1 MYGEE
6 CCPMSSFRSEWAARP
21 DFHPEFGYL
30 CPSAR
35 RRRRVRFVLVAAT
48 AVLAVG
54 ATMALAAAH
63 RGDAEGRA
71 AAVQRDASA
80 EVTQAST
87 SAADAVAAPAPA
99 PMQDACKAAASGDPV
114 GSFLDRHCRSSK
126 QHVRHGAR
134 AAYRVAV
141 VILGR
146 TDAPPVPAE
155 AAPVTAAGNDPAG
168 VEKPVAAMSPA
179 PLAHATPHPKKPRA
193 DATLALSRQN
203 ATIDAYAYDPYYNRY
218 RADSLQRGYGGW
230 FGGR

>member
-1 MYGEE
+1 MHREE
-6 CCPMSSFRSEWAARP
+6 FCPMSSFRSEWAARP

-30 CPSAR
+30 CPSPR
-35 RRRRVRFVLVAAT
+35 RRRRLRLVLVAAT

-63 RGDAEGRA
+63 RGDADGRA
-71 AAVQRDASA
+71 AAVQRDSGAD
-80 EVTQAST
+80 VTRAST
-87 SAADAVAAPAPA
+87 SAADVAATPAPS
-99 PMQDACKAAASGDPV
+99 QDACKAAASGDPV
-114 GSFLDRHCRSSK
+114 GSFLDLHCRSSK

-155 AAPVTAAGNDPAG
+155 AAPVTAAGNEPGGA
-168 VEKPVAAMSPA
+168 EKPVAATSPA
-179 PLAHATPHPKKPRA
+179 PLAHAAPRPKKPKA
-193 DATLALSRQN
+193 DVTLALSRQN
-203 ATIDAYAYDPYYNRY
+203 ATVDAYAYDPYYNRY